1 MNTELI
7 RLKKVS
13 EMTSLSTSTLRKM
26 IKRKELRA
34 VLIGNNYYIR
44 PQDYEDFLLYI
55 ELKIRGY
62 TYNLEQIQE
71 VKRLM
76 IKQVKEQEL
85 EEYNEMVNKLLNQ
98 NNTSVSS
105 KKESE
110 K

>member
-55 ELKIRGY
+55 ELKRRGY
-62 TYNLEQIQE
+62 TYNLEQLQE
-71 VKRLM
+71 AKRLM
-76 IKQVKEQEL
+76 IKLVKEQEL
-85 EEYNEMVNKLLNQ
+85 EEYNEIVNKLLNQ
-98 NNTSVSS
+98 DNTSVSS
-105 KKESE
+105 KKSE

>member
-13 EMTSLSTSTLRKM
+13 EMTSLSTSTLIKM

-44 PQDYEDFLLYI
+44 PQDYEDFLLCI
-55 ELKIRGY
+55 ELKRRGY
-62 TYNLEQIQE
+62 TYNIEQFQE
-71 VKRLM
+71 AQREM
-76 IKQVKEQEL
+76 IKLVKEQEL
-85 EEYNEMVNKLLNQ
+85 QEYNEIFNKLLNQ
-98 NNTSVSS
+98 DNTSVSS
-105 KKESE
+105 KKSE